1 MTTEEFNNLSPED
14 RLEYLERGG
23 QVSQSSSEDNG
34 LPKAV
39 EPEYKPVED
48 KEDRRVSTVTQQART
63 FSTPSEENPV
73 NVYAFKNP
81 VELLFFLDDD
91 IRAGRVKLHP
101 WQVQHMMDFASGVY
115 GGKTDLDPFQ
125 CVVRAANGSG
135 KDKYIIAPEAVWLA
149 MCTTT
154 YASCVVTSSS
164 GTQLDNQT
172 CTYIEQLCKAANEKI
187 HPKVW
192 KINYR
197 YYECLDTRS
206 PVMCFAT
213 DEPGKAEGY
222 HPLKYGSKMALFESE
237 AKSVPDDIYNAQN
250 KCTGYTHRVIVST
263 PGLSRGHFYKLDGI
277 AIERKVLD
285 QGYEKQPTDYIKY
298 LVTAFDCPHLSKNYI
313 RQMERDLPGGKN
325 GAAYKSQIEAE
336 FGISDEMVVIPLI
349 YVKRSVNGKIQHLTE
364 PFNTGGLDLSDGGA
378 ETVLVVR
385 NGNKV
390 INILPFRFDNT
401 EDTINFLD
409 QKFPD
414 YGLDHPDSLIFADCC
429 GIGKPM
435 LNSLKRRGWKNIR
448 YIDSR
453 NTPYEPKVYSNRGTE
468 LFFNTGKLFER
479 NELILPED
487 DMLIDQLATRYYKI
501 LSTGKHALM
510 SKLEQRS
517 KGYLSPDRADA
528 FNLAFW
534 NYKSTW
540 VDVDSQNAK
549 EIEKEYKDRYET
561 DSRVGAF
568 SLKTWANGSD
578 SPTNRLGKR
587 PDMSL
592 LMEQIRLHNRNIKL
606 QNTKVN

>member
-23 QVSQSSSEDNG
+23 QVSQSSGEGNG

-91 IRAGRVKLHP
+91 IRSKRIKLHP
-101 WQVQHMMDFASGVY
+101 WQVQIMMDFASGII
-115 GGKTDLDPFQ
+115 GGNSKDDAFKAI
-125 CVVRAANGSG
+125 VRAANSSG
-135 KDKYIIAPEAVWLA
+135 KDQYVIAPCAVWLA

-172 CTYIEQLCKAANEKI
+172 CTYIEQLCKEANQKI

-206 PVMCFAT
+206 PIMCFAT

-222 HPLKYGSKMALFESE
+222 HPLRAGSKLALFESE
-237 AKSVPDDIYNAQN
+237 AKTVPDDIFKAQTR
-250 KCTGYTHRVIVST
+250 CLGYTHRVLVSS
-263 PGLSRGHFYKLDGI
+263 PGLEIGHFYDLDCD
-277 AIERKVLD
+277 AIERKTLD
-285 QGYEKQPTDYIKY
+285 EGYERQSTDWIKY
-298 LVTAFDCPHLSKNYI
+298 KVTAFDCPHISKNEI
-313 RQMERDLPGGKN
+313 AQAKNDSPGGEN
-325 GAAYKSQIEAE
+325 GLLYRSMILAE
-336 FGISDEMVVIPLI
+336 FGTSDAMVVIPHI
-349 YVKRSVNGKIQHLTE
+349 YVKRAVNSRIQHLTE
-364 PFNTGGLDLSDGGA
+364 HFNTGGLDLSDGGA

-390 INILPFRFDNT
+390 INLDPFRFDNT
-401 EDTINFLD
+401 EDTIDYLD
-409 QKFPD
+409 RKFPD

-435 LNSLKRRGWKNIR
+435 LNALKRKGWKNIR
-448 YIDSR
+448 YVDSR
-453 NTPYEPKVYSNRGTE
+453 NTAREAKTYANVGTE
-468 LFFNTGKLFER
+468 LFFNTKKLFER
-479 NELILPED
+479 NEVI
-487 DMLIDQLATRYYKI
+487 LIDDHLLIKQLANRYYKV
-501 LSTGKHALM
+501 LNTLKHALL
-510 SKLEQRS
+510 SKTEQRG
-517 KGYLSPDRADA
+517 KGYPSPDRADA